1 MAKLTQ
7 EQLERVIE
15 NIEKKY
21 QVLEEEYWVV
31 KNKIRHKDYTEQN
44 LVELIERLRDNL
56 KSRQSLEEELR
67 NAYKDSLE
75 LQNTWM

>member
-1 MAKLTQ
+1 MSKLTP
-7 EQLERVIE
+7 EQLERLITNIE
-15 NIEKKY
+15 NKY
-21 QVLEEEYWVV
+21 QVLEEEYWDI
-31 KNKIRHKDYTEQN
+31 KNKIKNKNYTEKN
-44 LVELIERLRDNL
+44 IVELIERLRDNL